1 MDCHG
6 PKGRK
11 KGERGA
17 ESVRTVIGKGCLWLV
32 IYIPA
37 LVNGICRGYIYI
49 LLKILDIIKILFKKL
64 SEYQGTVSLK
74 TLSFLEKIITTEVP
88 KSHS

>member
-37 LVNGICRGYIYI
+37 LVNGICRGYIDT
-49 LLKILDIIKILFKKL
+49 LKNTGYNKN
-64 SEYQGTVSLK
+64 TVRETVRISGY
-74 TLSFLEKIITTEVP
+74 SIFENIVF
-88 KSHS
+88 S